1 MRRKLK
7 DLKNLDNHFEKA
19 NFFCQLL
26 VLDKYM
32 FLVDNVCTFMYW
44 MVEDACKKRTAL
56 GSHHLQCR

>member
-32 FLVDNVCTFMYW
+32 ISGCMYIY
-44 MVEDACKKRTAL
+44 VLDGRGCL
-56 GSHHLQCR
+56 